1 MTPSTVSGA
10 IGEVD
15 RAGQRLGYIV
25 WGLPDVFHQGG
36 FRAGGFYGAE
46 LLPLGNR
53 IRVHREAWP

>member
-15 RAGQRLGYIV
+15 RAGQRLGSGVLGMPGVLRPVEFI
-25 WGLPDVFHQGG
+25 
-36 FRAGGFYGAE
+36 AGGFYGAE

-53 IRVHREAWP
+53 IRVH